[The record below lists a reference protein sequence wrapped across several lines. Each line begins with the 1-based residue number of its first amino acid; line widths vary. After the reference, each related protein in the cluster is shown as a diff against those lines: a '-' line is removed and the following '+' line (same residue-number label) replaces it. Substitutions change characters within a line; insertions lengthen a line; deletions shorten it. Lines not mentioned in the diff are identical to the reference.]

1 MTKPSA
7 LEGIILRGI
16 VPGGNDSARRLAVHF
31 GVFAP
36 WDSENISTKTATHDV
51 KEGDDLIAV
60 YVPTRKLSVP
70 VKGHIERDDRRL
82 RDHSLQRDQGD
93 LELQVREERTC
104 QRG

>member
-36 WDSENISTKTATHDV
+36 WDSKNISTKTVMHDV
-51 KEGDDLIAV
+51 KEEMTSSPSTCKQRG
-60 YVPTRKLSVP
+60 
-70 VKGHIERDDRRL
+70 
-82 RDHSLQRDQGD
+82 RDHSLQRDKGK
-93 LELQVREERTC
+93 LELQVHEERAC
-104 QRG
+104 ERG